1 MCGVHGD
8 NFAVVRHRQGLD
20 LFWNQISKKSFTLR
34 ESRRGHWR
42 LGGQRLSAI
51 GLFLGAL
58 WGSLAPGP
66 GGPERLLGGQ
76 RLSAIGPFLGDL
88 WGSLE
93 VPWRSLGGPW
103 GSLGEPC
110 APLGVLGGSLGKA
123 SRRLDLW
130 LCSPL
135 PPALHSNFGVF
146 FHYSNLATRFPVNFW
161 SL

>member
-1 MCGVHGD
+1 MYRAPVEAAPAEGAPCIYIYIYIYVCVCRCIYIYVCILD
-8 NFAVVRHRQGLD
+8 AVYIYIYIVYA
-20 LFWNQISKKSFTLR
+20 
-34 ESRRGHWR
+34 SRIPPRPLEARRSEAKCHW
-42 LGGQRLSAI
+42 
-51 GLFLGAL
+51 AL
-58 WGSLAPGP
+58 PWGSLGV
-66 GGPERLLGGQ
+66 LGGG
-76 RLSAIGPFLGDL
+76 A

-135 PPALHSNFGVF
+135 PPALHNNFGF
-146 FHYSNLATRFPVNFW
+146 FV
-161 SL
+161 SLLKPCYQISC